1 MAEYEVTG
9 ITYQIGHGL
18 PREKAKDVTH
28 KFLAKLKV
36 GTPLILSAEPSN
48 MHDENAIAVYMDY
61 TRQIG
66 YIKSASCLEVKSLL
80 DEDGQCEAIVSGND
94 GWITLFIEVPNA
106 PESIASTPIR
116 ERVLPP
122 NPLGEVLKM
131 EFTEEERALKVVAP
145 KLAKMKPTEA
155 NVTTMLT
162 MAERYLPLAELSICY
177 EDSYWRSH
185 ILDNLRNASKLD
197 IPSDLKDALD
207 KKRAALREIEG
218 HQTCTI
224 DKPKWEVMEKQL
236 ERLKQLAEDSD
247 GLLVNFELHIA
258 TSGKSVKEE
267 IGKLD
272 EWFKTMPQLKMR
284 NYQDH
289 EEMARCLGYLRL
301 SRKELYE
308 VYAALILLDRYTHEQ
323 DSSSAD
329 FTDIKNY
336 ISRVKDLLAANWTPE
351 GYYNLWDDI
360 LSLPAVKAIVRNKGK
375 QQNTT
380 FNRNLIAHILQTMMM
395 KGVFARGVSNQA
407 MAESLE
413 GSKDHSVRTAL
424 SCVLEDRV
432 MRAAIEKLID
442 NKKAA

>member
-9 ITYQIGHGL
+9 ITYQIGRGL
-18 PREKAKDVTH
+18 PREEAKAVTN
-28 KFLAKLKV
+28 KFIKNLKV

-66 YIKSASCLEVKSLL
+66 YIKSACCLEVKSLL
-80 DEDGQCEAIVSGND
+80 DEDGQCDATVSGND
-94 GWITLFIEVPNA
+94 GWITLYIEVPNA
-106 PESIASTPIR
+106 PESTTSTPIR

-122 NPLGEVLKM
+122 NPLGEVLRM
-131 EFTEEERALKVVAP
+131 EFTDEERALQVVAP
-145 KLAKMKPTEA
+145 RLTKLIFTEENA
-155 NVTTMLT
+155 EAALA
-162 MAERYLPLAELSICY
+162 MAERYIPLADLSICY
-177 EDSYWRSH
+177 EDNYWRSH
-185 ILDNLRNASKLD
+185 ILTKFRNANKLNL
-197 IPSDLKDALD
+197 PSNLKVTLEKQLNALSD
-207 KKRAALREIEG
+207 IEG
-218 HQTCTI
+218 HQTCVI

-236 ERLKQLAEDSD
+236 EKLTQLAENND

-267 IGKLD
+267 IGKLK

-308 VYAALILLDRYTHEQ
+308 VYAALILLNRYTQEQ
-323 DSSSAD
+323 ESSTAD
-329 FTDIKNY
+329 FTDIKEY
-336 ISRVKDLLAANWTPE
+336 ISRVKCLLAANWTLE
-351 GYYNLWDDI
+351 KYYAVWDDI
-360 LSLPAVKAIVRNKGK
+360 LSLPAVKTIVRNKGK

-380 FNRNLIAHILQTMMM
+380 FNRNLIAHILQTMMI
-395 KGVFARGVSNQA
+395 KGVFGHGVTNQA

-424 SCVLEDRV
+424 SCVLEDKV
-432 MRAAIEKLID
+432 MRTAIEKLID
-442 NKKAA
+442 HKKEK